1 LAIGNPVI
9 SCQTPPENFFRH
21 PATASARPI
30 SFDLGGDTLLRGL
43 FRTKSLDDI
52 LKNIGGPQFALK
64 RTLGA
69 FNVTLLGI
77 GAIIG
82 AGIFATIGTAA
93 AGDAARPGAGPSLM
107 LSFVITA
114 IVCAF
119 TALCY
124 AEFASMVP
132 ISGSAYTYSYATLG
146 ELVAWIIGWD
156 LIIEYAVG
164 NVAVAISWGNYFRTL
179 LGDLGINFP
188 QWLATDYRT
197 AAKIPGLYES
207 APHIFGIPIVFN
219 ILALGIVALITV
231 VLVWGIKESAGF
243 NAVMVGIK
251 ILVLLFFIVIALYF
265 VSPGGMV
272 KNWSPFQ
279 PNGWKGTF
287 TGAALVFFAYIG
299 FDAVS
304 TVAEETKNPSRD
316 LPVGIIASL
325 IICTIFYVLVAAVF
339 TGIMPYSEL
348 VQRLATEQA
357 EPLTMALNHVAPQ
370 ATWASAIVAFGSV
383 VAHTAV
389 LLVFQLGQPRIFFSM
404 ARDGLLPPVFASVH
418 PKFKTPHVTT
428 ILTGVVVG
436 GFAAVMS
443 IDEMVD
449 LTNIGT
455 LFAFVLVCVGIIILR
470 YKDPSRPRPFRVPF
484 GTWLIPTLGAVSCI
498 FLMYYLPPASWW
510 RFIGWLMLGMSVYL
524 SYGYA
529 RSAVGQ
535 KLGRPFP
542 TPMGLKVA
550 AVGFLLLAVGLFIIP
565 HSSSMAELYEKM
577 MSGMDEGKR
586 TILAFTSIGIGS
598 LLAVAGL
605 LFGSGNATSSE

>member
-1 LAIGNPVI
+1 MLK
-9 SCQTPPENFFRH
+9 
-21 PATASARPI
+21 
-30 SFDLGGDTLLRGL
+30 GL

-52 LKNIGGPQFALK
+52 LAGIGGPQFALK

-179 LGDLGINFP
+179 LSDLGINFP
-188 QWLATDYRT
+188 LWLATDYRT

-219 ILALGIVALITV
+219 VLALGIVALITI

-243 NAVMVGIK
+243 NAVMVCIK
-251 ILVLLFFIVIALYF
+251 IIVLLFFIVVALYF

-272 KNWSPFQ
+272 KNWAPFQ

-316 LPVGIIASL
+316 LPIGIIASL
-325 IICTIFYVLVAAVF
+325 VICTFFYVLVAAVF
-339 TGIMPYSEL
+339 TGIMPYNEL

-357 EPLTMALNHVAPQ
+357 EPLTMALNHVAPD
-370 ATWASAIVAFGSV
+370 ANWASGIVAFGSV

-418 PKFKTPHVTT
+418 PKYKTPHVTT
-428 ILTGVVVG
+428 ILTGVIVG

-455 LFAFVLVCVGIIILR
+455 LFAFVLVCIGIIILR
-470 YKDPSRPRPFRVPF
+470 HKDPGRARPFRVPF
-484 GTWLIPTLGAVSCI
+484 GTWLIPSLGAISCI

-510 RFIGWLMLGMSVYL
+510 RFIGWLMLGMSIYL
-524 SYGYA
+524 SYGYV
-529 RSAVGQ
+529 RSTVGQ
-535 KLGRPFP
+535 NIGRPFP
-542 TPMGLKVA
+542 TPLGLKVA

-565 HSSSMAELYEKM
+565 HSSTTVELYEKM
-577 MSGMDEGKR
+577 MSGVAEGKR
-586 TILAFTSIGIGS
+586 TIVAFSSIGIGA

-605 LFGSGNATSSE
+605 LFGSGHTATNK